1 MFTVKLRIDVS
12 GSVGNE
18 AWTRLR
24 QFEPVE
30 AAVFGDRLGRGGAC
44 NHLPDLPH
52 PLGEWISA
60 EIQVETPLLAQYA
73 MAHYLEQD
81 RVLDADVVA

>member
-18 AWTRLR
+18 AWRWLR

-30 AAVFGDRLGRGGAC
+30 SAVFGDRLGSAGAC
-44 NHLPDLPH
+44 NHRRDVPH
-52 PLGEWISA
+52 PPGEWISA
-60 EIQVETPLLAQYA
+60 EIQVETSLLAQYA

>member
-1 MFTVKLRIDVS
+1 MKLRIDVS

-18 AWTRLR
+18 AWTRLH

-30 AAVFGDRLGRGGAC
+30 AAVFGDRLGSGRAC
-44 NHLPDLPH
+44 NHRRDLPH
-52 PLGEWISA
+52 PPGEWISA
-60 EIQVETPLLAQYA
+60 EIQVETPLPAQYA

>member
-1 MFTVKLRIDVS
+1 MFTVKLTIDVS

-18 AWTRLR
+18 AWSRLC

-30 AAVFGDRLGRGGAC
+30 AAVFGDHLGSGGAC
-44 NHLPDLPH
+44 NHLPDVPH
-52 PLGEWISA
+52 QPGEWISA